1 MADLTFT
8 ARRDGPVGVL
18 TLIGE
23 ARIEHVDA
31 WRKAG
36 LDLRT
41 EGAKHLLID
50 VRALSFADSA
60 SMGAL
65 IHLQNSYKAAKG
77 RVILIGPRER
87 LRKMIS
93 AMGLSGHIHVAADEV
108 MARAE
113 LIRP

>member
-8 ARRDGPVGVL
+8 TRRDGPVGQL

-23 ARIEHVDA
+23 ARMEHVDG
-31 WRKAG
+31 WRTAG
-36 LDLRT
+36 NALRAD
-41 EGAKHLLID
+41 GAKHLLID
-50 VRALSFADSA
+50 VRALTFADSA

-65 IHLQNSYKAAKG
+65 IHLQNDYATAKG

-87 LRKMIS
+87 MRKMIS
-93 AMGLSGHIHVAADEV
+93 AMGLSGHIHTAPDEVAA
-108 MARAE
+108 RAA